1 MASVSVA
8 WIFVLLAVGVLGF
21 FFMAAV
27 LLAKV
32 MGAFFRMLG
41 FSSNKTGHEGDR
53 PPRRDTQGVICSA
66 PRCTHIN
73 RRSAGFCA
81 RCGQALKSAYD
92 TDVYG

>member
-1 MASVSVA
+1 MASVSFV
-8 WIFVLLAVGVLGF
+8 WIFLLLGVGVLGF

-32 MGAFFRMLG
+32 IGAFLRMLG
-41 FSSNKTGHEGDR
+41 FSSNKARGEVDS

-66 PRCTHIN
+66 PRCTHVN

-81 RCGQALKSAYD
+81 RCGQPLKSAYD